1 MSSVAAIL
9 IALFAGQDIAWKTDW
24 AGTLKEAAGSN
35 KLVVLA
41 FISKDRKNCA
51 RFRDETLAGPGV
63 AAALSKY
70 LCVRMDPEGTDDE
83 NRLWQA
89 HGSPMPPITL
99 IFEPDGKKLAAVGTL
114 NPKLYSESLF
124 AIAPAYF
131 EKIVPAREAL
141 AKDPN
146 QPDKLADLGDAYIR
160 LNNAAESAL
169 NYQKAADLLA
179 SRGDKPAALRILGGQ
194 LEAFYEKKWYVPA
207 RACCAKILELD
218 PENGTKLRP
227 KAAWIVGMAACD
239 EGKWKEAIEV
249 LADACEKHKDS
260 DLLDRMLFSLGSAYM
275 YDDNKE
281 KALAT
286 FDRIV
291 RDFFDSEAARLAK
304 IQADKLRKKK

>member
-1 MSSVAAIL
+1 MSSVAAIVL
-9 IALFAGQDIAWKTDW
+9 SLLAGQDIAWKTDW
-24 AGTLKEAAGSN
+24 TETLKEAAGSK

-41 FISKDRKNCA
+41 FISKDRTNCV
-51 RFRDETLAGPGV
+51 RFREVTLAGPGV

-70 LCVRMDPEGTDDE
+70 LCVKMDPEGTDDE

-99 IFEPDGKKLAAVGTL
+99 IFEPDGKKLATVGTL
-114 NPKLYSESLF
+114 NPKLYAESLG

-141 AKDPN
+141 AKDPA

-179 SRGDKPAALRILGGQ
+179 SRGDKPAALKLLGGQ

-218 PENGTKLRP
+218 PENATKLRP
-227 KAAWIVGMAACD
+227 KAAWIAGMAACD
-239 EGKWKEAIEV
+239 EGNWKQAIEV
-249 LADACEKHKDS
+249 LTEACEKHKDA
-260 DLLDRMLFSLGSAYM
+260 DILDRMLFSLGSAHM
-275 YDDNKE
+275 YAGDKE
-281 KALAT
+281 KAIAT

-291 RDFFDSEAARLAK
+291 REFFDSEAARLAK
-304 IQADKLRKKK
+304 IQADKLRGKK